1 MLSRLLRTTS
11 IIGLVIG
18 TATFTAQGVS
28 AQTGT
33 VTGLVTSQST
43 SGPLQNVQV
52 SIEALNVGS
61 LTSGNGR
68 YLLVAVPVGTYE
80 VTVTSIGYGVQ
91 TRQVTVQAEQT
102 AVADFELEI
111 VALNLDE
118 IVVTGTGAPTQRR
131 RLGATISSVSSEEL
145 GSAPITNIADALSG
159 RLPGARG
166 LISGGQT

>member
-91 TRQVTVQAEQT
+91 TQQLTVQAEQT
-102 AVADFELEI
+102 AVADF
-111 VALNLDE
+111 
-118 IVVTGTGAPTQRR
+118 
-131 RLGATISSVSSEEL
+131 
-145 GSAPITNIADALSG
+145 
-159 RLPGARG
+159 
-166 LISGGQT
+166 